1 MRAKSAETI
10 VKNTLKRSG
19 EDKSQKKEEERE
31 IGR

>member
-1 MRAKSAETI
+1 MKANSVETI

>member
-1 MRAKSAETI
+1 MRANSVETI